1 MRLLARLL
9 PIALALAALVP
20 APAATAATSP
30 WPAVDQSLA
39 SLAPGTSFIVAEVKD
54 GRCLAIH
61 GLHQDQRLAVASS
74 FKLYVLAE
82 LARQIEAGQASWD
95 EQLPIENGLRSMPSG
110 DFAYLPAGTERTL
123 REYAT
128 AMIRD
133 SDNTATDHLIHRLGR
148 LNVEFA
154 FGRFGHSDP
163 QVNQPLL
170 LTRELFAIK
179 MHETPAWMNQFV
191 AAGGA
196 LRRTMLVRQ
205 VDPLPVDPTG
215 GWGNWNGPTE
225 IGSIEWFASAH
236 DLCTVLA
243 RLDQMAQQPKLAPLP
258 DILFSN
264 PGGVPPDPAWVRTG
278 FKGGNEA
285 GVLAQTWLLQRS
297 DGRSFIVSAI
307 FNDPNATPDS
317 AASRTALTPV
327 LACLA
332 QPQPC
337 GGA

>member
-9 PIALALAALVP
+9 PLILLIAALAPAGASAAAPWGQVDQTLGGL
-20 APAATAATSP
+20 APAAN
-30 WPAVDQSLA
+30 L
-39 SLAPGTSFIVAEVKD
+39 IVAEAKD
-54 GRCLAIH
+54 GRCDAIH
-61 GLHQDQRLAVASS
+61 GLRADQRLAVASS

-82 LARQIEAGQASWD
+82 LARQIDAGTVSWD
-95 EQLPIENGLRSMPSG
+95 EQLPIEDDLRSMPSG
-110 DFAYLPAGTERTL
+110 DFAFLPAGTKRTI

-179 MHETPAWMNQFV
+179 MHESATWMTDFV

-205 VDPLPVDPTG
+205 IDPVRVDPTA

-225 IGSIEWFASAH
+225 IGGIEWFASAR

-243 RLDQMAQQPKLAPLP
+243 KLERMSHQPKLAPLRE
-258 DILFSN
+258 ILFSN
-264 PGGVPPDPAWVRTG
+264 PGGMPPDPAWARTG

-285 GVLAQTWLLQRS
+285 GVLAQTWLLQRT
-297 DGRSFIVSAI
+297 DGRMFIVSAA
-307 FNDPNATPDS
+307 FNDPHATPDS
-317 AASRTALTPV
+317 AAARNALAPV
-327 LACLA
+327 FTCLTEA
-332 QPQPC
+332 HPC
-337 GGA
+337 GTR

>member
-9 PIALALAALVP
+9 LFATLLAALSPPP
-20 APAATAATSP
+20 AVLAASP
-30 WPAVDQSLA
+30 WPAVDQGLA
-39 SLAPGTSFIVAEVKD
+39 ALAPATSFIVAEVHD
-54 GRCLAIH
+54 GHCAAIH
-61 GLHQDQRLAVASS
+61 GQHPDQRLAVASS

-82 LARQIEAGQASWD
+82 LARQIGAGQASWD
-95 EQLPIENGLRSMPSG
+95 EQLPIEDKLRSMPSG
-110 DFAYLPAGTERTL
+110 DFAYLPAGTRRTL
-123 REYAT
+123 RDYAT

-179 MHETPAWMNQFV
+179 MHESASWMTQFG

-196 LRRTMLVRQ
+196 LRRTMLVQ
-205 VDPLPVDPTG
+205 QIDPLTVDPTG
-215 GWGNWNGPTE
+215 GWGNWNGPTA
-225 IGSIEWFASAH
+225 IGSIEWFASAR

-243 RLDQMAQQPKLAPLP
+243 RLEQMAQQPKLAPLG

-264 PGGVPPDPAWVRTG
+264 PGGVPPDQAWAGTG

-285 GVLAQTWLLQRS
+285 GVLAQTWLLQRH
-297 DGRSFIVSAI
+297 DGRTFIVSAA
-307 FNDPNATPDS
+307 FNDPHATPDS
-317 AASRTALTPV
+317 AASRAALAPV
-327 LACLA
+327 FACLT
-332 QPQPC
+332 QHHPC
-337 GGA
+337 DTT

>member
-1 MRLLARLL
+1 MRRFVRLSLLVLL
-9 PIALALAALVP
+9 LTAFAP
-20 APAATAATSP
+20 APAGAATS
-30 WPAVDQSLA
+30 WGEVDQA
-39 SLAPGTSFIVAEVKD
+39 VAGLAPSANLIVAEAKG
-54 GRCLAIH
+54 GRCDAIH
-61 GLHQDQRLAVASS
+61 GWHADQRLAVASS

-82 LARQIEAGQASWD
+82 LARQIESGTISWD
-95 EQLPIENGLRSMPSG
+95 EQLPIEDALRSMPSG
-110 DFAYLPAGTERTL
+110 DFAYLPAGTKRSI
-123 REYAT
+123 RDYAT

-179 MHETPAWMNQFV
+179 MHESASWMTDFV

-205 VDPLPVDPTG
+205 IDPLHVDPTG

-225 IGSIEWFASAH
+225 IGGIEWFASAR

-243 RLDQMAQQPKLAPLP
+243 KLEWMSRQPKLAPLRE
-258 DILFSN
+258 ILFSN
-264 PGGVPPDPAWVRTG
+264 PGGVAPDPAWTRTG

-285 GVLAQTWLLQRS
+285 GVLAQTWLLQRN
-297 DGRSFIVSAI
+297 DGRMFIVSAA
-307 FNDPNATPDS
+307 FNDPRATPDS
-317 AASRTALTPV
+317 ATSRTALAPIFT
-327 LACLA
+327 CLTEA
-332 QPQPC
+332 RPC
-337 GGA
+337 GAS